1 MQKWLPQIRAD
12 RQEASQ
18 REARVSVSKP
28 SIAHVHCP
36 HIKTWSVHCVRRKWD
51 DHETRPLARAT
62 FILTLPHSHI
72 DVGPRE
78 QAKLLFLVKHRTT
91 MSLVHHTVACAQF
104 SYWANWWVW
113 GHCSAYVHGSLFAYA
128 QHKRQLRSGANL
140 KRFEDIGV
148 DLNTGVRQKLY
159 CMQSVY
165 LNVILHSTYLPFPA
179 AGMRLIKSPLCS
191 RLCSNYRKKE
201 AVIYI

>member
-1 MQKWLPQIRAD
+1 MTHPQIRAD

-36 HIKTWSVHCVRRKWD
+36 HIKTWSVHCVGRKWD
-51 DHETRPLARAT
+51 DHETRPLAHAT

-91 MSLVHHTVACAQF
+91 MSLVHHSLCPVFILSKLMSMRPLLCICV
-104 SYWANWWVW
+104 YII
-113 GHCSAYVHGSLFAYA
+113 VHGFLFAYA
-128 QHKRQLRSGANL
+128 QLGRQLRFGANL
-140 KRFEDIGV
+140 NRFWGYWCG
-148 DLNTGVRQKLY
+148 GVRQSYTACSL
-159 CMQSVY
+159 SIF
-165 LNVILHSTYLPFPA
+165 NVILHTFLSLLQ
-179 AGMRLIKSPLCS
+179 GWG
-191 RLCSNYRKKE
+191 
-201 AVIYI
+201 